1 MTAREISL
9 RAHDRDRSEERRDL
23 VAEEEPL
30 EIQIGGA
37 SIAVVMRTPGHDEEL
52 ALGFLATERVVESA
66 DDVVSIRHCSTV
78 SEPEAEDNIV
88 RAVLADHVA
97 PPLERLR
104 RNTYASSSCGICGKA
119 TIAAALAEQT
129 AVRDSGVRVD
139 PAVLYG
145 MPSTMRAAQAGFA
158 QTGGVHAAG
167 LFDAVGALAV
177 LREDVGRHNAVDK
190 VIGARLFA
198 RAPLAGHVLLVSGRV
213 SFEIV
218 QKAAAAGIEIV
229 AGISAP
235 TSLAVR
241 YGKELGVTVIGFLRG
256 ETMNVYACAHR
267 VGSLHEGTSSST

>member
-241 YGKELGVTVIGFLRG
+241 YGEELGVTVIGFLRG